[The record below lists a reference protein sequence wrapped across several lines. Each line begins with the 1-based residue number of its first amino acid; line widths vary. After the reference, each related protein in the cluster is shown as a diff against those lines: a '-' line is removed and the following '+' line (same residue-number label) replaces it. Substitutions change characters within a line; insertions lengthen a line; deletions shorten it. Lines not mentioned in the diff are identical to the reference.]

1 MPESPR
7 IEFLENFS
15 GNNFALSDVEDNT
28 SGSLKMIKFISKG
41 YLCCKT
47 ITSQNLLSK
56 AQVGSFLFHRKSLVF
71 VFLTIPWYTK
81 SVMSWWVLVQGTF
94 LSIPF
99 ESQLISP
106 TNVVQLIDISKDN
119 IFVKSF
125 EQFGGMGLNS
135 RPLLI

>member
-1 MPESPR
+1 MPESSR

-15 GNNFALSDVEDNT
+15 GNNFALSDAEDNT
-28 SGSLKMIKFISKG
+28 SGPLKMIKFIFRG

-56 AQVGSFLFHRKSLVF
+56 TQVESFLFHRKSLVF

-81 SVMSWWVLVQGTF
+81 SVMSWWVLVQGAF

-99 ESQLISP
+99 ESQLINP